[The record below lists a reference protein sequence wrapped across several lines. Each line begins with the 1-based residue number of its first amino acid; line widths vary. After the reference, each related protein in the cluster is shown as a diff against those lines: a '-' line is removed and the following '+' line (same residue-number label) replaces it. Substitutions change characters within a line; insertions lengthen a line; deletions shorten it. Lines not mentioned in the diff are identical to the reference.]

1 MATLIQSKQIQGVVT
16 ASVVEGDFLVSGSL
30 VVSGSGIFTSDITA
44 SSISSSGPIYGVR
57 YSDIQGTPNFVAG
70 TGINITQ
77 VGNVITITNTGT
89 GGGVSGS
96 AELISSVAQLNSYTG
111 SNDIII
117 LGLQSQIDALI
128 AQTGSYE
135 TKGSGIISGSDQLT
149 ASFDSRYSISGSSE
163 GASVSVSDTAP
174 NSPSEGDLWWKSD
187 EGNLYVYYDGY
198 WVISVDN
205 TSAIPNGTISGSSQ
219 VVLSQTDGFN
229 QFSSSISSSIS
240 SFTIDDIKEIKGA
253 FIAFDT
259 YQQLL
264 DYSVNLVSNNQIVW
278 VENSNSL
285 YQAVLTQPDFIT
297 TFEPTVVWNDFNFPG
312 TTGGVGDITAV
323 LAGNG
328 LIGGGF
334 SGSVTLNIGA
344 GDGISVSDDAVSL
357 NTSSLHFQQGVE
369 NIITS
374 GSFIIDLGT
383 I

>member
-30 VVSGSGIFTSDITA
+30 VVSGSGIFTTDITA
-44 SSISSSGPIYGVR
+44 SSISASGPIYGVR
-57 YSDIQGTPNFVAG
+57 YSDVQGIPNFVAG

-128 AQTGSYE
+128 AQTSSYE
-135 TKGSGIISGSDQLT
+135 TKGSGIISGSSQLT

-163 GASVSVSDTAP
+163 GVSVSDTAP
-174 NSPSEGDLWWKSD
+174 SSPEQGDLWWKSD

-205 TSAIPNGTISGSSQ
+205 TSAVPAGTVSGSSQ
-219 VVLSQTDGFN
+219 VVLSQTQGFN
-229 QFSSSISSSIS
+229 AFSSSISASIS

-278 VENSNSL
+278 VENANSL

-297 TFEPTVVWNDFNFPG
+297 TFEPTVVWNDFNFPS
-312 TTGGVGDITAV
+312 TTTGVGDITAV

-344 GDGISVSDDAVSL
+344 GDGISVSADAVSL

-369 NIITS
+369 NIIAS
-374 GSFIIDLGT
+374 GSYMIDLGA

>member
-30 VVSGSGIFTSDITA
+30 VVSGSGIFTTDITA
-44 SSISSSGPIYGVR
+44 SSISASGPIYGVR
-57 YSDIQGTPNFVAG
+57 YSDVQGIPNFVAG

-135 TKGSGIISGSDQLT
+135 TKGRGIISGSDQLT

-163 GASVSVSDTAP
+163 GVSISDTAP
-174 NSPSEGDLWWKSD
+174 SSPEQGDLWWKSD

-205 TSAIPNGTISGSSQ
+205 TSAIPAGTVSGSSQ
-219 VVLSQTDGFN
+219 VVLSQTQGFN
-229 QFSSSISSSIS
+229 AFSSSISASIS

-278 VENSNSL
+278 VENANSL

-297 TFEPTVVWNDFNFPG
+297 TFEPTVVWNDFNFPS
-312 TTGGVGDITAV
+312 TTTGVGDITAV

-344 GDGISVSDDAVSL
+344 GDGISVSADAVSL

-369 NIITS
+369 NIIAS
-374 GSFIIDLGT
+374 GSYMIDLGA

>member
-16 ASVVEGDFLVSGSL
+16 ASVIQGDFLVSGSL
-30 VVSGSGIFTSDITA
+30 IVTGSGIFTSDITA

-57 YSDIQGTPNFVAG
+57 YSDVQGIPNFVAG

-117 LGLQSQIDALI
+117 LGLQSQVNALI

-135 TKGSGIISGSDQLT
+135 TKGRGIISGSSQLT
-149 ASFDSRYSISGSSE
+149 ASFDSRYSLSGSSE
-163 GASVSVSDTAP
+163 GVSVSDTAP
-174 NSPSEGDLWWKSD
+174 SSPTQGDLWWKSD

-205 TSAIPNGTISGSSQ
+205 TAAMPVGTVSGSSQ
-219 VVLSQTDGFN
+219 IVLSQTQGFN
-229 QFSSSISSSIS
+229 AFSSSISSSIRN
-240 SFTIDDIKEIKGA
+240 FTIDDISEIKGA
-253 FIAFDT
+253 FIVFDT

-264 DYSVNLVSNNQIVW
+264 SQSVHLVSNNQIVW
-278 VENSNSL
+278 VENANSL
-285 YQAVLTQPDFIT
+285 YQADVTQPDFVT
-297 TFEPTVVWNDFNFPG
+297 TFEPTVIWNDFNFPG

-328 LIGGGF
+328 LTGGGF

-344 GDGISVSDDAVSL
+344 GDGISVSSDAVSL

-369 NIITS
+369 NIIIN
-374 GSFIIDLGT
+374 GSYIIDLGV